1 MSAAATASSLN
12 RFLISRLFIKVG
24 ELVSTQQHF
33 LALGN
38 CGMTRL
44 VALVYGSLHFSG
56 FHGSIETTVFFYS
69 EEEVPSL
76 LGNRDGQV
84 LDIVRTCSRVYNL
97 IEVRFFFQQQLLV
110 TRHTL
115 REFVRSIISL
125 VERSNRH

>member
-1 MSAAATASSLN
+1 
-12 RFLISRLFIKVG
+12 
-24 ELVSTQQHF
+24 
-33 LALGN
+33 
-38 CGMTRL
+38 MTGL
-44 VALVYGSLHFSG
+44 VAFVYGSLHFSG

-76 LGNRDGQV
+76 LGNRDGQI
-84 LDIVRTCSRVYNL
+84 LNIVRTCSWVNNF